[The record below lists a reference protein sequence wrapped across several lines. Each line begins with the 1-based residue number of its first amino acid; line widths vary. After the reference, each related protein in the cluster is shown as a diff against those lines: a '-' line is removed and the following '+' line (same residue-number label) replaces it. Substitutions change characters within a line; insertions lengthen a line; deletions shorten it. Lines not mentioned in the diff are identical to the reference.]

1 MSLVADTFGS
11 LRCWAGFILSSLS
24 NKKYTRNRA
33 DRSIHPFTQPPTH
46 PISSLMN
53 PNQTPFPLI
62 HFEVM
67 ITRIHVSFFP
77 LVTSSYPPSASHPA
91 SQSSSHHLISSQV
104 SATSRLLF
112 LVVYELDVILRYLLI
127 LLQQELLDLVA
138 DVALHHDLLA
148 AARHLGHGR
157 ARGELLTE
165 LLGYL
170 SSHTHIVRV

>member
-53 PNQTPFPLI
+53 PDQTPFPLI

-67 ITRIHVSFFP
+67 ITRIHVSFF

-91 SQSSSHHLISSQV
+91 SQSSSQSVVSHLISGLRSQPPDG
-104 SATSRLLF
+104 F
-112 LVVYELDVILRYLLI
+112 FF
-127 LLQQELLDLVA
+127 
-138 DVALHHDLLA
+138 
-148 AARHLGHGR
+148 
-157 ARGELLTE
+157 
-165 LLGYL
+165 L
-170 SSHTHIVRV
+170 SSTNSMLSSGISLYFSSRNSSISSLTSPCTTISSPPLGTLVTEEPVANFLPNSLATYHHIRT

>member
-1 MSLVADTFGS
+1 MVRIQGLVAGTHIHPYCMSLVADTFGS

-53 PNQTPFPLI
+53 PDQTPFPLI

-67 ITRIHVSFFP
+67 ITRIHVSFF

-91 SQSSSHHLISSQV
+91 SQSSLISSQV
-104 SATSRLLF
+104 SGLSHQTASFSCRLRTRCYPPVSPYTSPAGTPRS
-112 LVVYELDVILRYLLI
+112 R
-127 LLQQELLDLVA
+127 
-138 DVALHHDLLA
+138 
-148 AARHLGHGR
+148 R
-157 ARGELLTE
+157 
-165 LLGYL
+165 
-170 SSHTHIVRV
+170 